1 MQTTKPLLFLAFSI
15 LLFNCSDDDSNA
27 SDSGEEQTQ
36 FVGDF
41 LPLTLNNQWNYD
53 VENTDNDTNEVTLSE
68 DVLVIESETATGF
81 SLTVNQGTIANGV
94 MSGILT
100 SGDLSLTETTLVS
113 NGTIGLPID
122 IIDLNIELNNALLYN
137 TEASVNTELYSL
149 SDTFTQDL
157 QGFPIS
163 INYTLTTT
171 QLENIESMVVND
183 MTYNLVTS
191 ANISLE
197 LSISTEILIPI
208 VNITQTFSILDQQ
221 SVLSVDSFYAKNIG
235 LIKAEADSGFTL
247 SNQVQQLPI
256 DLSMIPT
263 SVSNTNTQELTSYIL
278 Q

>member
-1 MQTTKPLLFLAFSI
+1 MKTTKPLLFLAFSI